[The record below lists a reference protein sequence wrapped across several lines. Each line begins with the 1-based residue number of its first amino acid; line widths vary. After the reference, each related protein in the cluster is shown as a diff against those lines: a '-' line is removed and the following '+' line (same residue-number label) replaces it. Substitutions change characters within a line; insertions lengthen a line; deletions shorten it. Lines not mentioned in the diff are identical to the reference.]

1 VCVCDRATPDTLS
14 VPHPQRCAFEN
25 FKDLQFMEFLD
36 EQPRVDVVKL
46 MSSHEFQ
53 KETKYKTELL
63 FRDVSRLRINE
74 TLSRFQMHR
83 EQAREGLMQARRCA
97 RAIVV
102 LAVLTVWSRD
112 ASALRRRVYILQ
124 ARGHKSRLSCPPAAD
139 TQTRAGRESRVMCA
153 AGRQCGRSGTAS
165 ARRRKVS

>member
-1 VCVCDRATPDTLS
+1 MCDRATPDTLS

-63 FRDVSRLRINE
+63 FETPDKRNPLSIRILIPRDPSND
-74 TLSRFQMHR
+74 S
-83 EQAREGLMQARRCA
+83 
-97 RAIVV
+97 
-102 LAVLTVWSRD
+102 SNRD
-112 ASALRRRVYILQ
+112 SF
-124 ARGHKSRLSCPPAAD
+124 HRLS
-139 TQTRAGRESRVMCA
+139 GNVE
-153 AGRQCGRSGTAS
+153 
-165 ARRRKVS
+165 